1 MLELKSETQNYGIN
15 LPTSLNEITPEILGT
30 LTEGVKLP
38 DYYCIVA
45 LCFEV
50 KLMDI
55 AINVNS
61 NKEQT
66 VNVIPM
72 LAKIHND
79 KLDHPKYLEV
89 GHKVIIERSSLERGT
104 HLHLATMI
112 NSNNVKSYIKNNET
126 LRQRLIKGGDGSA
139 VESNI
144 VNIMDSK
151 KDVIKKINDKSPKV
165 YILEFK
171 IIPINDIHATV
182 AVDHIVIDPFKIK
195 GSSNIILN

>member
-66 VNVIPM
+66 VNVIPL
-72 LAKIHND
+72 LAKIHTD
-79 KLDHPKYLEV
+79 KDHPKYLEV

-104 HLHLATMI
+104 HLHLASMI
-112 NSNNVKSYIKNNET
+112 NSNNVKNYIKNNET
-126 LRQRLIKGGDGSA
+126 LRQRLIKGGDGSV

-144 VNIMDSK
+144 VSITDSK
-151 KDVIKKINDKSPKV
+151 KDVVKKINDKSPKV

-171 IIPINDIHATV
+171 IIPVNDIHATI
-182 AVDHIVIDPFKIK
+182 AVDHAIIDPFKTK